1 MRLSDRDRMI
11 AEMIMAGASNKDIAA
26 RLNMRLPTVQSYVR
40 RLYLKF
46 DVESYDGNPRVLLAM
61 KLRDYFEAERGGR
74 GAGNQQASRT

>member
-1 MRLSDRDRMI
+1 MRLSDRDGTI
-11 AEMIMAGASNKDIAA
+11 AEMIMRGASNKDIAA

-46 DVESYDGNPRVLLAM
+46 DIEQYDGNPRVLLAL

-74 GAGNQQASRT
+74 GMGDQQTART